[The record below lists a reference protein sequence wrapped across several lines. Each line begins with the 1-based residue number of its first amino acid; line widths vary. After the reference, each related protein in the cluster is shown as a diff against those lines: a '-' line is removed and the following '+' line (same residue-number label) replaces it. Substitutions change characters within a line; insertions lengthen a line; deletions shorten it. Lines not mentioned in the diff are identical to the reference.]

1 MQRNNILKSLI
12 IFVISISVLLIVKS
26 FIIDWSNVY
35 LTATSNMFLQEY
47 VNEEYI
53 FKKDAVAF
61 MEEDNYLNIDC
72 IFYGTREGDIQRN
85 VKINTFLEF
94 LLPIFILISF
104 SIATCFYFKS
114 KWLYIVVS
122 LIGGVYIFTVKILVM
137 IFDNYNY
144 TDFKLA
150 EFIFPID
157 QIVYFFNIVLN
168 TTGSSI
174 NFVLPVLIILI
185 QFSLFKPKDSLVI
198 INQ

>member
-1 MQRNNILKSLI
+1 MRRNNIIKSVL
-12 IFVISISVLLIVKS
+12 IFVISISVLIIVKS
-26 FIIDWSNVY
+26 FVIDWSNIY
-35 LTATSNMFLQEY
+35 LNTTSNIFLQEY

-53 FKKDAVAF
+53 FKKDAVAY
-61 MEEDNYLNIDC
+61 MEKDNYLNIDC
-72 IFYGTREGDIQRN
+72 IFYGTKDGDIQRN

-114 KWLYIVVS
+114 KWLYIGVS
-122 LIGGVYIFTVKILVM
+122 MIGGIYIFTVKILVM

-144 TDFKLA
+144 SDFKLA

-157 QIVYFFNIVLN
+157 QIVYFFNFILN

-185 QFSLFKPKDSLVI
+185 QFSLFSPKENLEI

>member
-1 MQRNNILKSLI
+1 M
-12 IFVISISVLLIVKS
+12 
-26 FIIDWSNVY
+26 
-35 LTATSNMFLQEY
+35 QEY

-53 FKKDAVAF
+53 FKKDAVAY
-61 MEEDNYLNIDC
+61 MEKDNYLNIDC
-72 IFYGTREGDIQRN
+72 IFYGTKEGDIQRN

-94 LLPIFILISF
+94 LLPVFILISF

-114 KWLYIVVS
+114 KWLYIGVS
-122 LIGGVYIFTVKILVM
+122 MLGGIYIFTVKILVM

-144 TDFKLA
+144 SDFKLT

-157 QIVYFFNIVLN
+157 QIVYFLNFVLN
-168 TTGSSI
+168 ITGSSI

-185 QFSLFKPKDSLVI
+185 QFALFTPKENLEI

>member
-1 MQRNNILKSLI
+1 MRRNNIIKSVS
-12 IFVISISVLLIVKS
+12 IFVISISVLIIVKS
-26 FIIDWSNVY
+26 LIIGWSNIY
-35 LTATSNMFLQEY
+35 LTATSNIFMQEY

-53 FKKDAVAF
+53 FKKDAVAY
-61 MEEDNYLNIDC
+61 MEKDNYLNIDC
-72 IFYGTREGDIQRN
+72 IFYGTKEGDIQRN

-94 LLPIFILISF
+94 LLPVFILISF

-114 KWLYIVVS
+114 KWLYIGVS
-122 LIGGVYIFTVKILVM
+122 MLGGIYIFTVKILVM

-144 TDFKLA
+144 SDFKLT

-157 QIVYFFNIVLN
+157 QIVYFLNFVLN
-168 TTGSSI
+168 ITGSSI

-185 QFSLFKPKDSLVI
+185 QFALFTPKENLEI

>member
-1 MQRNNILKSLI
+1 MRRNNIIKSVL
-12 IFVISISVLLIVKS
+12 IFVISISVLIIVKS
-26 FIIDWSNVY
+26 FVIDWSNIY
-35 LTATSNMFLQEY
+35 LTTTSNIFLQEY

-53 FKKDAVAF
+53 FKKDAVAY
-61 MEEDNYLNIDC
+61 MEKDNYLNIDC
-72 IFYGTREGDIQRN
+72 IFYGTKQGDIQRN

-94 LLPIFILISF
+94 ILPIFILISF

-114 KWLYIVVS
+114 KWLYIGVS
-122 LIGGVYIFTVKILVM
+122 MIGGIYIFTVKILVM

-144 TDFKLA
+144 SDFKLA

-157 QIVYFFNIVLN
+157 QIVYFFNFILN

-185 QFSLFKPKDSLVI
+185 QFSLFSPKENLEI